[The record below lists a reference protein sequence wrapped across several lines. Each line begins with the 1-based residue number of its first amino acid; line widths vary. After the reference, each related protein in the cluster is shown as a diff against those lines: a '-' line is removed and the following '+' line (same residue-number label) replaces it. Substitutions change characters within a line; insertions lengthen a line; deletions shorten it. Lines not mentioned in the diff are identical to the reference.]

1 MKVQLLLPR
10 SRIRSGWLV
19 HARSEHAAA
28 YTRCKGI
35 VLSSHRPCS
44 PVARRLCLGHGRIIL
59 LTLGVLWMTRAGI
72 ALPSSEQYRAL
83 VLEIQQH
90 MEQNDLDGARSL
102 IAGAEAKFPA
112 NGGLENLLGVIEVQQ
127 GHTDRAI
134 QEFSAAILHDP
145 DLASAYLNLGRI
157 YMQTA
162 ERDKTARAA
171 AVRSYDRLLRREP
184 DHAEANYQAAMLLMW
199 DHDYERSLQRLAR
212 LGPDDRNRISAQ
224 IVLCADEAALHHAS
238 AADKAAAA
246 IVAAPDLTEQ
256 DAMEVLPAL
265 RTAHRADLI
274 ESIFAAANDKNP
286 LSPDGLRILGLAQEG
301 EGKLEIARKTLE
313 RAFAL
318 SGSSVPML
326 VDLTRVA
333 KASKDYRGALGYLA
347 HARDLQ
353 PNDASF
359 AYEFGV
365 LSLRLGLLGESRKA
379 MDEAV
384 RLSPDNPE
392 YNFGMGTVSSFAQ
405 DATQGLPYLEKYRA
419 LRPSDPTALLAIGT
433 TYFRAKKFDSASTW
447 LKQAA
452 AHQTTAADAHYYL
465 GRIARVEGHL
475 EDAKHELEQANTL
488 TPDRADVLGE
498 LGQAFIAS
506 REYREAQTYLD
517 RAVAID
523 PENYGANFG
532 LLQLYARTG
541 DPRREEQSKHFDQ
554 IKANDEEHYQEM
566 MRIINVRPERL
577 PDS

>member
-1 MKVQLLLPR
+1 
-10 SRIRSGWLV
+10 
-19 HARSEHAAA
+19 
-28 YTRCKGI
+28 
-35 VLSSHRPCS
+35 VLSYHRLCSPCS
-44 PVARRLCLGHGRIIL
+44 RRLCLGLGQVIF
-59 LTLGVLWMTRAGI
+59 LTLGLLCLTRPAS

-90 MEQNDLDGARSL
+90 MEQSDLAGARSL
-102 IAGAEAKFPA
+102 IASAQAKFPA

-134 QEFSAAILHDP
+134 REFSAAILHDP
-145 DLASAYLNLGRI
+145 SLAGAYLNLGRI

-162 ERDKTARAA
+162 ESDNTARASA
-171 AVRSYDRLLRREP
+171 LRTYDRLLRREP
-184 DHAEANYQAAMLLMW
+184 NHAEANYQAAMLLMW
-199 DHDYERSLQRLAR
+199 DHDYERSLQHLAK
-212 LGPDDRNRISAQ
+212 LGAEDQSRIGTQ

-246 IVAAPDLTEQ
+246 IETAPDLTEQ

-265 RTAHRADLI
+265 QAARRADLI
-274 ESIFAAANDKNP
+274 ESIFAAANDKTP
-286 LSPDGLRILGLAQEG
+286 LSANGLRILGLAQEG

-313 RAFAL
+313 SAFAL
-318 SGSSVPML
+318 SGSSVAIL

-333 KASKDYRGALGYLA
+333 KASKDYQGALGYLA

-365 LSLRLGLLGESRKA
+365 ISLRMGLLGESRKA

-384 RLSPDNPE
+384 KLSPNNPE

-405 DATQGLPYLEKYRA
+405 DATQGLPYLEKYHA
-419 LRPSDPTALLAIGT
+419 LRPSDPAALLAIGT
-433 TYFRAKKFDSASTW
+433 TYFRAKKFDSAGVW
-447 LKQAA
+447 LKQAVTHEA
-452 AHQTTAADAHYYL
+452 TAADAHYYL

-475 EDAKHELEQANTL
+475 EEAKHELDQANRL
-488 TPDRADVLGE
+488 TPDRADILAE
-498 LGQAFIAS
+498 LGQVFIAS

-523 PENYGANFG
+523 AENYGANFG

-541 DPRREEQSKHFDQ
+541 DARREEQSKHFDQ
-554 IKANDEEHYQEM
+554 IKAKDEENYQEM
-566 MRIINVRPERL
+566 MRIIDVRPERF